1 MQITALIPMRHHSQ
15 RIPGKNYRMLDGK
28 PLFHHILLTLQQ
40 CPEIRQIAVDTDSPE
55 IMDGLREFFPNV
67 QIIIR
72 PPELRDDS
80 IPMNEILMYDISQA
94 PADLYLQTHST
105 NPLLRQSTVS
115 RAIKTML
122 EAGPANDSLFSV
134 TRLQTRLYDA
144 EGTAINHDPRILLQ
158 TQDLPPVYEEN
169 SCIYL
174 FTSESLRIHKT
185 RIGGSPILFETAPEE
200 SWDID
205 EESDFKIVESLIKS
219 QKDGEVSDQLD

>member
-28 PLFHHILLTLQQ
+28 PLYHHILSTLQR
-40 CPEIRQIAVDTDSPE
+40 CPEINRIIVDTDSTE
-55 IMDGLREFFPNV
+55 IMTGLREFFPNV
-67 QIIIR
+67 QIVIR
-72 PPELRDDS
+72 PPELRADTV
-80 IPMNEILMYDISQA
+80 PMNEILMYDVSQA

-105 NPLLRQSTVS
+105 NPLLKQSTIS
-115 RAIKTML
+115 AAIKTML
-122 EAGPANDSLFSV
+122 AAGTAKDSLFSV

-144 EGTAINHDPRILLQ
+144 KGIAINHDPRILLQ

-174 FTSESLRIHKT
+174 FTAEGLRLYKT
-185 RIGGSPILFETAPEE
+185 RIGANPILFETAPEE

-205 EESDFKIVESLIKS
+205 EESDFKIVETLIRAQKS
-219 QKDGEVSDQLD
+219 GVVSDHLD